1 MMRAWIHAEQLAIEH
16 VRNRRERVP
25 VLGMNVGE
33 RPQDASPGQARAHVR
48 VVEHVK
54 RIVIIDK
61 LMAKS
66 LAEHRPRDRNQKTA
80 DAEQRPAR
88 VFGAHRWQ
96 FRTASTFFQME
107 SCFVRLAVLQQRLT

>member
-1 MMRAWIHAEQLAIEH
+1 M
-16 VRNRRERVP
+16 P
-25 VLGMNVGE
+25 VLGMNVVE
-33 RPQDASPGQARAHVR
+33 RPQDASPGQSRAHVR

-54 RIVIIDK
+54 RIVMIDK

-66 LAEHRPRDRNQKTA
+66 LAEHRPRDRQQKNA
-80 DAEQRPAR
+80 DAEQGPRR
-88 VFGAHRWQ
+88 LFDTNHSQ

>member
-1 MMRAWIHAEQLAIEH
+1 MRAWIHAEQLAIEH
-16 VRNRRERVP
+16 VQNRRERVP

-33 RPQDASPGQARAHVR
+33 CPPDAPPRQSGANVR

-61 LMAKS
+61 LVAKS
-66 LAEHRPRDRNQKTA
+66 LAEHRPRDRNQKNA

-96 FRTASTFFQME
+96 FRTPSMFLQMNLRL
-107 SCFVRLAVLQQRLT
+107 VRLAVLQQGLT